1 MTFLLRA
8 LKVNKKKSFL
18 IEISG
23 IVQGIGFRPK
33 IYNLAEKHNLSGYV
47 FNTGSGV
54 KIAAEGLKQNTDC
67 FICELKKLPSLK
79 IKIKK
84 TSYKNYK
91 TFEIKKSSKTKNII
105 SDFPADA
112 AICTQCKQEILSPSD
127 RRYHYPFTNCTQC
140 GPRYSIVKK
149 LPYDRKNTVMKV
161 FKMCKECSEEYKKP
175 SDRRFHAQPDA
186 CSECGPKVKLTVT
199 KTGKTHYE
207 KEALSY
213 AAKMLDGGKI
223 IALKSIGGYHL
234 ACSAYDAKAILR
246 LRKIKNRDQKPFAV
260 MAKNI
265 ETAKKTVFINKFE
278 EKELNSKTAPI
289 VLLEKKDAINK
300 IFNEC
305 ISKNNKYIGVMMP
318 YTPVH
323 CILFDLIKTDML
335 IMTSANKNDKPI
347 IHTENKIYS
356 EFSKEID
363 AVLSNDREILN
374 PVDDSIVSFFDN
386 DKKIIIRRSRG
397 FVPEP
402 VNLEISKDIF
412 AAGADLKNSFCL
424 TRKNSVY
431 LSPYCGDMI
440 AYENIEFMSD
450 TFNKMKNF
458 LDIKPE
464 KAVCDM
470 HPGYN
475 TTAYCSQKFKNIK
488 KIQHHY
494 AHIASVIAENNL
506 KGAVL
511 GFSYDGTGY
520 GYDGKI
526 WGSECILFKNNTT
539 KRLCHFEYFDMPGGD
554 AATKQIWRLALSL
567 LNKHNKISAVSNL
580 IKKEKLYNQILSLL
594 NSEIKNTQVCS
605 AGRYLDAMA
614 AICGISNFCEYEGQ
628 TAALLESL
636 VKKNKY
642 GFYPFD
648 FIHKKN
654 NTSEIQFS
662 KTIEYLLKDL
672 KSKVS
677 LEQVSGK
684 IHETICRIIL
694 KQASFFCKKFT
705 VNQIALSG
713 GVFQNKYILSRTIK
727 LLEKENFKVF
737 YNKLVP
743 INDGGISL
751 GQAYMLNKKTA
762 AL

>member
-1 MTFLLRA
+1 M
-8 LKVNKKKSFL
+8 NKKNSFL

-33 IYNLAEKHNLSGYV
+33 IYNLAQKYKLSGYV
-47 FNTGSGV
+47 LNTGSGV
-54 KIAAEGLKQNTDC
+54 KTAIEGSKKNTGN
-67 FICELKKLPSLK
+67 FICELQKLPSLK

-84 TSYKNYK
+84 TSFKNYK
-91 TFEIKKSSKTKNII
+91 NFKIQKSSKTKSII

-112 AICTQCKQEILSPSD
+112 AMCPQCRNEILSPAD

-161 FKMCKECSEEYKKP
+161 FKMCKECYEEYKKP

-186 CSECGPKVKLTVT
+186 CPKCGPKVKLTVT

-207 KEALSY
+207 KDALLY

-234 ACSAYDAKAILR
+234 ACSAYDAKAVLR

-265 ETAKKTVFINKFE
+265 ETAKKTAFINKFE

-323 CILFDLIKTDML
+323 CILFDLIKTNML

-402 VNLEISKDIF
+402 VNLEIAKDIF

-440 AYENIEFMSD
+440 AYENIEFMSY

-458 LDIKPE
+458 LDIKPK
-464 KAVCDM
+464 KAACDM

-475 TTAYCSQKFKNIK
+475 TTAYCTQKFKNIK

-494 AHIASVIAENNL
+494 AHTASVIAENQL
-506 KGAVL
+506 KGGVL
-511 GFSYDGTGY
+511 GFSYDGTGF
-520 GYDGKI
+520 GYDGNM
-526 WGSECILFKNNTT
+526 WGSECILFKNNTV
-539 KRLCHFEYFDMPGGD
+539 KRVCHFEYFDMPGGD
-554 AATKQIWRLALSL
+554 AATKEIWRLALSL
-567 LNKHNKISAVSNL
+567 LNKHNKLQAVANS
-580 IKKEKLYNQILSLL
+580 IKKEKFYNHVLFLL
-594 NSEIKNTQVCS
+594 NSDIKKPQVCS

-614 AICGISNFCEYEGQ
+614 AICGISNFCSYEGQ
-628 TAALLESL
+628 TAAHLESL
-636 VKKNKY
+636 VKKDSR

-648 FIHKKN
+648 FIHKEN
-654 NTSEIQFS
+654 NISEIQFS
-662 KTIEYLLKDL
+662 KTIESLVKDL
-672 KSKVS
+672 KNKIS
-677 LEQVSGK
+677 LEQISGK

-694 KQASFFCKKFT
+694 RQALFFCKRFT

>member
-1 MTFLLRA
+1 MFLLRA
-8 LKVNKKKSFL
+8 SKVNKKNSFL

-23 IVQGIGFRPK
+23 IVQGIGFRPQ
-33 IYNLAEKHNLSGYV
+33 IYNLAEKHKLSGYV
-47 FNTGSGV
+47 LNTGSGV
-54 KIAAEGLKQNTDC
+54 KIAAEGLKQDTDA
-67 FICELKKLPSLK
+67 FICELKKLPFLK
-79 IKIKK
+79 FKIKK
-84 TSYKNYK
+84 TSFRNYK
-91 TFEIKKSSKTKNII
+91 TFEIKKSLKSKNII

-112 AICTQCKQEILSPSD
+112 AICPQCRQEVLSPAD

-161 FKMCKECSEEYKKP
+161 FKMCKACSEEYKKP

-186 CSECGPKVKLTVT
+186 CPECGPKVKLTVT
-199 KTGKTHYE
+199 KTGKTYYE
-207 KEALSY
+207 KDALQY

-234 ACSAYDAKAILR
+234 ACGAYNAKAVLR

-260 MAKNI
+260 MAKDI
-265 ETAKKTVFINKFE
+265 ETAEKTAFINKFE
-278 EKELNSKTAPI
+278 EKELNSKAAPI
-289 VLLEKKDAINK
+289 VLLEKKDKINK

-305 ISKNNKYIGVMMP
+305 ISKNNKYIGIMMP
-318 YTPVH
+318 YTPMH
-323 CILFDLIKTDML
+323 CIIFDLIKTDML

-347 IHTENKIYS
+347 IHTEDKINS

-386 DKKIIIRRSRG
+386 EKKIIIRRSRG

-412 AAGADLKNSFCL
+412 AAGADLKNSFCI
-424 TRKNSVY
+424 TRKNSAY

-440 AYENIEFMSD
+440 DYENIEFMSN
-450 TFNKMKNF
+450 TFNKMKEF
-458 LDIKPE
+458 LDIKP
-464 KAVCDM
+464 KKTACDM

-475 TTAYCSQKFKNIK
+475 TTVYSAQKFKNIK
-488 KIQHHY
+488 NFQHHY
-494 AHIASVIAENNL
+494 AHIASVIAENQL
-506 KGAVL
+506 KDSVL
-511 GFSYDGTGY
+511 GFSYDGTGF
-520 GYDGKI
+520 GYDDNI
-526 WGSECILFKNNTT
+526 WGSECILFKNNTV

-554 AATKQIWRLALSL
+554 AATKEIWRLALSIM
-567 LNKHNKISAVSNL
+567 NKYGKISDAVDK
-580 IKKEKLYNQILSLL
+580 IKKEKLYSQILSLL
-594 NSEIKNTQVCS
+594 NSNIKKPQVCS
-605 AGRYLDAMA
+605 AGRYIDAMA
-614 AICGISNFCEYEGQ
+614 SICGISNFCEYEGQ
-628 TAALLESL
+628 TAAHLESL

-648 FIHKKN
+648 FIHKEN
-654 NTSEIQFS
+654 NSSEILFS
-662 KTIEYLLKDL
+662 KTIEYLLNDL
-672 KSKVS
+672 KTKVS
-677 LEQVSGK
+677 FEQVSGK

-694 KQASFFCKKFT
+694 KQASFFCKKFDVT
-705 VNQIALSG
+705 QIALSG

-727 LLEKENFKVF
+727 LLEKEKLKVF

-762 AL
+762 AS